1 MRAFPFMFM
10 GIRIGTEKKK
20 RLGRDVGN
28 CAGYCHQRVEVSNL
42 RL

>member
-20 RLGRDVGN
+20 DWAAMWVTVLDIATNV
-28 CAGYCHQRVEVSNL
+28 
-42 RL
+42 